1 MQGDAMHRLRC
12 RTSEVDRLREVKSKR
27 REYFRAPARWLAVG
41 SCEIYL
47 LSKSQLLERDFRNI
61 MELVSKPVAV
71 ERSADIVV
79 RAKK

>member
-1 MQGDAMHRLRC
+1 MHRLRC
-12 RTSEVDRLREVKSKR
+12 RTSEVDRLCEVKSKL
-27 REYFRAPARWLAVG
+27 REYFRAPARWSAVG

-47 LSKSQLLERDFRNI
+47 LSKSQVLEIDFRNI

-79 RAKK
+79 RA

>member
-1 MQGDAMHRLRC
+1 M
-12 RTSEVDRLREVKSKR
+12 DRLCEVKSKL
-27 REYFRAPARWLAVG
+27 REYFRVPARWSAVG

-47 LSKSQLLERDFRNI
+47 LSKSQVLEIDLRNI

-79 RAKK
+79 RA

>member
-1 MQGDAMHRLRC
+1 M
-12 RTSEVDRLREVKSKR
+12 DRLREVKSKR
-27 REYFRAPARWLAVG
+27 REYFRAPARWSAVG

-61 MELVSKPVAV
+61 MELVSKSVAV

-79 RAKK
+79 RA

>member
-1 MQGDAMHRLRC
+1 M
-12 RTSEVDRLREVKSKR
+12 DRLREVKNKR
-27 REYFRAPARWLAVG
+27 REYFRAPARLSAGG

-71 ERSADIVV
+71 ERSVDIVV
-79 RAKK
+79 RA